1 MDPKTKKAEF
11 YVLQNALIVKQ
22 FRNKNTV
29 VLSYQRTFV
38 NLCIQ
43 IRNSKLNRILI
54 VKHERIEKPK
64 FNMSDDVRD
73 DTILN
78 FALFAR

>member
-43 IRNSKLNRILI
+43 IRNSMLNCVLI
-54 VKHERIEKPK
+54 VKTSRKPK
-64 FNMSDDVRD
+64 FHMSDDVRD
-73 DTILN
+73 DTIWN